1 MNIVSTPPGGN
12 YETDAVII
20 GAGPVGLF
28 QVFEL
33 GLLEIKAHV
42 IDSLAAVG
50 GQCVEL
56 YPDKPIYD
64 IPAIPSCTG
73 QELTDGLLK
82 QIEPFGPTFHLG
94 QEVTVVHKRED
105 GRFDV
110 ETSLGTKFITKTIFI
125 AAGVGSFQPRTM
137 KVDGIDAYEGSQL
150 FYRVKDPAQFEGK
163 NLVICGGGDSALDW
177 ALNFVGKAESV
188 VLLHRREDFRAAPAS
203 VAKMKQ
209 LCEEYEMQLIIGQV
223 SGIEEKDGKLSELR
237 VTGADGVTR
246 RVPLDMLL
254 VFYGLSP
261 KLGPIAE
268 WGLDI
273 ERKQLKVVS
282 TEKFETN
289 VPGIFAVGD
298 INTYP
303 GKKKLILSGFH
314 EAALAAFGAAPY
326 IFPDKKIHMQ
336 YTTTSPKLHK
346 VLGVESPVFD

>member
-1 MNIVSTPPGGN
+1 MNIVSTPPGGHH
-12 YETDAVII
+12 ETDAVII

-94 QEVTVVHKRED
+94 QEVTLVHKRED

-137 KVDGIDAYEGSQL
+137 KVDGIDAHEGTQL

-188 VLLHRREDFRAAPAS
+188 VLLHRRDDFRAAPAS

-223 SGIEEKDGKLSELR
+223 SGIEEKEGKLSELR